1 LPIPAWTGCRLVK
14 QEMYVGHFLERN
26 AAICCNKISLK
37 CGDKSLT
44 FGELKNRTLKLC
56 NSLFSLGLR
65 KKDTVA
71 FLDYNSIE
79 YTEFHL
85 GLPLASLIA
94 VPLNFRLVAKELSA
108 IINNAL
114 CKALIYRSS
123 FAPVVAEIRED
134 LTSVKH
140 FICLD
145 GSREHDIGYEELLTK
160 GQAKDFPSPGED
172 DPAYILYTSGTT
184 GAPKG
189 ATLTHRNM
197 LSAMRGNIVEQK
209 IIPENS
215 FLHVASLFHIAP
227 LQILLAFL
235 YQGCTCVVT
244 PQFDPQVTMELIQQE
259 CISNIFLVPRM
270 ISAIS
275 NHPELSQHDLSSL
288 STIAYGGTPTPP
300 EVLRNFLDRWGPIF
314 LQVYGASEAGLI
326 TVLRKHEHMINDKD
340 GQPKYLNSCGREVID
355 VLIKVVNNE
364 GNELNPGEVGEILV
378 KSEGVMK
385 GYWQLPAETSKC
397 IKDGW
402 FHTGDLGIVNEDGYL
417 FHKDRKKHM
426 IISGGENIYPAEVE
440 NVLHMLPEILE
451 AAVIGIP
458 NEKWGETVKAVVV
471 LKEGES
477 LNEREIIEFC
487 KVNLASYKKPTSVDF
502 IQKLPRN
509 AAGKVLKG
517 ILRGRYLK

>member
-1 LPIPAWTGCRLVK
+1 
-14 QEMYVGHFLERN
+14 MYVGHFLERN
-26 AAICCNKISLK
+26 TAVYRNKIALK
-37 CGDKSLT
+37 YGDKRLT
-44 FGELKNRTLKLC
+44 FGELKNRALQLA
-56 NSLFSLGLR
+56 NALFSLGLH

-71 FLDYNSIE
+71 FLDYNSVE
-79 YTEFHL
+79 YIEFHI
-85 GLPLASLIA
+85 GLPLAGLIA
-94 VPLNFRLVAKELSA
+94 VPLNFRLVGEELRT

-123 FAPVVAEIRED
+123 FAPVLDEIRED
-134 LTSVKH
+134 LPSVKY
-140 FICLD
+140 FVCLD

-160 GQAKDFPSPGED
+160 EQSEDFPSPGED

-197 LSAMRGNIVEQK
+197 LSAMRGNIVEQE

-244 PQFDPQVTMELIQQE
+244 PQFDPKVTMELIQQE

-275 NHPELSQHDLSSL
+275 NHPELSQYDLSSL
-288 STIAYGGTPTPP
+288 STIAYGGAPTPP

-340 GQPKYLNSCGREVID
+340 GQPKYLNSCGREIID
-355 VLIKVVNNE
+355 VLIKMVNNE
-364 GNELNPGEVGEILV
+364 GNEVNPGEVGEILV
-378 KSEGVMK
+378 RSEGVMQ
-385 GYWQLPAETSKC
+385 GYWQLPAETSEC

-402 FHTGDLGIVNEDGYL
+402 LHTGDLGILDEDGYL
-417 FHKDRKKHM
+417 FHVDRKKDM

-440 NVLHMLPEILE
+440 NVLHMVPEILE
-451 AAVIGIP
+451 AAVIGVP
-458 NEKWGETVKAVVV
+458 DEKWGETVKAVVV
-471 LKEGES
+471 LKAGHS
-477 LNEREIIEFC
+477 LSERDIIAFC
-487 KVNLASYKKPTSVDF
+487 KRNLAGYKKPTSVDF
-502 IQKLPRN
+502 MRELPRN
-509 AAGKVLKG
+509 AAGKILKG
-517 ILRGRYLK
+517 VLREKYLK

>member
-1 LPIPAWTGCRLVK
+1 
-14 QEMYVGHFLERN
+14 MYVGHFLERN
-26 AAICCNKISLK
+26 AAIYRNKMALK
-37 CGDKSLT
+37 CGDKRLT
-44 FGELKNRTLKLC
+44 FGELKNRALQLA
-56 NSLFSLGLR
+56 NALFSLGLH

-71 FLDYNSIE
+71 FLDYNGVE
-79 YTEFHL
+79 YIEFHI
-85 GLPLASLIA
+85 GLPLAGLIA
-94 VPLNFRLVAKELSA
+94 VPLNFRLVGEELRT

-123 FAPVVAEIRED
+123 FVPVLDEIRED
-134 LTSVKH
+134 LPSVKH
-140 FICLD
+140 FVCLD
-145 GSREHDIGYEELLTK
+145 GSRGHDMGYEELLTE
-160 GQAKDFPSPGED
+160 GQANDFSSPGED
-172 DPAYILYTSGTT
+172 EPAYILYTSGTT
-184 GAPKG
+184 GAPRG
-189 ATLTHRNM
+189 VALTHRNM
-197 LSAMRGNIVEQK
+197 LSAMRGNIVEQE
-209 IIPENS
+209 IVPENS

-275 NHPELSQHDLSSL
+275 NHPELSQYDLSSL

-340 GQPKYLNSCGREVID
+340 GQPKYLNSCGREIID

-364 GNELNPGEVGEILV
+364 GNEVNPGEVGEILV
-378 KSEGVMK
+378 KSEGVMQ
-385 GYWQLPAETSKC
+385 GYWQLPAETSEC

-402 FHTGDLGIVNEDGYL
+402 FHTGDLGILNEDGYL
-417 FHKDRKKHM
+417 FHKDRKKYM

-440 NVLHMLPEILE
+440 NVLHMMPEILE
-451 AAVIGIP
+451 AAVIGVP
-458 NEKWGETVKAVVV
+458 DEKWGETVKAVVV
-471 LKEGES
+471 LKAGHS
-477 LNEREIIEFC
+477 FSERDIITFC
-487 KVNLASYKKPTSVDF
+487 KRNLAGYKKPTSVDF
-502 IQKLPRN
+502 MRELPRN
-509 AAGKVLKG
+509 AAGKILKG
-517 ILRGRYLK
+517 VLREKHLKNLKRQY